1 MGIKY
6 CPFKTYRSNNGMI
19 PCASNCA
26 LYVNGACAF
35 VVKIQ
40 QDAEIKDDIEQLLK
54 ELKSINRD

>member
-1 MGIKY
+1 MENIH
-6 CPFKTYRSNNGMI
+6 CPFKTYRSSHSMV
-19 PCASNCA
+19 PCDSSCA